1 MRLNQNIT
9 LRKAN
14 VVMKHNGYKLVSCRG
29 SHYKYKNDAGNVIVL
44 TKTLNG
50 AVWGRLIRENN
61 LKI

>member
-14 VVMKHNGYKLVSCRG
+14 VVMKHNGYRLVSCKG

-44 TKTLNG
+44 TKTLN
-50 AVWGRLIRENN
+50 
-61 LKI
+61 